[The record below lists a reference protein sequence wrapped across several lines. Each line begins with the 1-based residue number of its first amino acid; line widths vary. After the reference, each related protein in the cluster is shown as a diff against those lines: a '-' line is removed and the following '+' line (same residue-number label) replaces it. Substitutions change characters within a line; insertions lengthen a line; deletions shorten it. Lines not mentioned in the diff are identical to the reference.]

1 MFSSQIPKRLPFL
14 PVFQFISFSI
24 NKMAGDSSFSEFL
37 DNHKQQLLSHA
48 IPIEFWETLG
58 KKLQNHIFDAG
69 NHFSVLRFEYN
80 DDERGE
86 TDPLYKVV
94 VSNEDGIK
102 KSDRSNIFLID
113 HAWTYSITTARSD
126 LYSNPNLLE
135 RMSNLMGV
143 DVDNDTDDKVE
154 QVFHEMW
161 KYNNTYSVKSTADGD
176 TLLPVWYIMDEFGSA
191 IQHSDEPNM
200 RIVPFIYLNEGIAYS
215 ILYPISDLEY
225 EDEVTIDYVE
235 SYQDPDI
242 RKVLLH
248 PWFPN
253 SYCEVDFNQ
262 IEPGAEYFS
271 SGHIEEHLPS
281 SPTVTDIITDE
292 DKILKVYSEYKY
304 VNENLT
310 HPRFVIVDNEEEA
323 DILWY
328 THHFK
333 DFKTLAE
340 ETPTKFVNQ
349 FPFEYI
355 LTIKDLLSIVCR
367 RNSKDIEKT
376 TLQTSPDWLPTTY
389 NLKTE
394 LLKFMSYYQNRE
406 KKNLNNLW
414 IIKPF
419 NLARSLDSYITD
431 NINMVIK
438 SALTGPKIIQKYIE
452 NPILFY
458 RDDLS
463 GKVKF
468 DVRYVVLVKSVKP
481 LKVYLYKNFFLRFA
495 NKPFELS
502 KFDDYE
508 MHFTVMNYDDK
519 TPLCKMLCSD
529 FKIEFEKQNPN
540 ENWDHIESKIV
551 TMFRSVFEAATM
563 KDPPL
568 GLGHN
573 VQSRSLYAA
582 DLMLTKQNTEIIPQL
597 LEINWMPDCARAC
610 QYYPN
615 FYNDVFSLLFLNQ
628 FDPIAFHEL

>member
-1 MFSSQIPKRLPFL
+1 
-14 PVFQFISFSI
+14 
-24 NKMAGDSSFSEFL
+24 MAGDSSFSEFL
-37 DNHKQQLLSHA
+37 DNHKQQLMSHA
-48 IPIEFWETLG
+48 IPIEFWETLC
-58 KKLQNHIFDAG
+58 KKLKHHIFDAG
-69 NHFSVLRFEYN
+69 NSFSVLKFDYSDN
-80 DDERGE
+80 ERTE

-94 VSNEDGIK
+94 VSNDNGIK
-102 KSDRSNIFLID
+102 KDDPTNIYLID
-113 HAWTYSITTARSD
+113 HAWTYSITTARQD
-126 LYSNPNLLE
+126 LRDNPNLLD
-135 RMSNLMGV
+135 RMSNLMGI
-143 DVDNDTDDKVE
+143 DPDKDTEDKVE
-154 QVFHEMW
+154 QIFTEMW
-161 KYNNTYSVKSTADGD
+161 KYNNTYSVKSMQEGD

-191 IQHSDEPNM
+191 VQHSDEPTM

-215 ILYPISDLEY
+215 ILYPVSDLEN
-225 EDEVTIDYVE
+225 EDEITVDYVE
-235 SYQDPDI
+235 SYQDPEI

-253 SYCEVDFNQ
+253 SYCEIDFNQ
-262 IEPGAEYFS
+262 IEPGADYFS
-271 SGHIEEHLPS
+271 SGHIAEEVS
-281 SPTVTDIITDE
+281 NSAITRDISIPG
-292 DKILKVYSEYKY
+292 DKTLKVYSEYKY
-304 VNENLT
+304 INENLT
-310 HPRFVIVDNEEEA
+310 YPRFVTVDNEEEA

-333 DFKTLAE
+333 DFKTLTE
-340 ETPTKFVNQ
+340 QTPNKFVNQ

-355 LTIKDLLSIVCR
+355 LTIKDLLSIICR
-367 RNSKDIEKT
+367 RNSKDMDKT
-376 TLQTSPDWLPTTY
+376 TLQTTPEWLPTTY

-406 KKNLNNLW
+406 KKGLNNLW

-438 SALTGPKIIQKYIE
+438 SALSGPKIVQKYIE

-468 DVRYVVLVKSVKP
+468 DIRYVILVSSVKP
-481 LKVYLYKNFFLRFA
+481 LKVFLYKNFFLRFA
-495 NKPFELS
+495 NKLFTLS
-502 KFDDYE
+502 NFDDYE

-529 FKIEFEKQNPN
+529 FKTEFEKQNPS
-540 ENWDHIESKIV
+540 ESWDHIESKIIN
-551 TMFRSVFEAATM
+551 MFRSVFEAATM

-568 GLGHN
+568 GLAHN

-582 DLMLTKQNTEIIPQL
+582 DLMLTKQNHEIVPQL

-610 QYYPN
+610 QYYPD

-628 FDPIAFHEL
+628 PNVNVFHEL